1 MDNLLI
7 CGRVPLDWLVRV
19 INGAS
24 YIEEF
29 SNDQNFGLLN
39 FRQLVDLDK
48 RRFSRAMS

>member
-29 SNDQNFGLLN
+29 SDDQNFGL
-39 FRQLVDLDK
+39 FYIRQLVVVD
-48 RRFSRAMS
+48 